1 MHKAFIGIGSNLG
14 DKRAYCER
22 ALACLDALP
31 KTQLKRVSSFYLT
44 EPTGE
49 KQQPWFFNLVAMIE
63 TDLAYQELFFWL
75 KLIETRLGRFPT
87 WDQGP
92 RIIDLDLL
100 LFDDVVVNTPTL
112 TIPHPRLHQRGFVL
126 VPLVEVAREE
136 KHPILKQSFKNL
148 LSQTK
153 FKEWVI
159 RVR

>member
-14 DKRAYCER
+14 DKKTHCER

-31 KTQLKRVSSFYLT
+31 KTRIKRVSSFYLT

-63 TDLAYQELFFWL
+63 TDLTYQELFFWL
-75 KLIETRLGRFPT
+75 KFIENKLGRFPT
-87 WDQGP
+87 WTQGP

-100 LFDDVVVNTPTL
+100 LFDDVIVNTPTL

-126 VPLVEVAREE
+126 VPLAEVATNEE
-136 KHPILKQSFKNL
+136 HPVLKQSFKNL
-148 LSQTK
+148 LLQAR
-153 FKEWVI
+153 FKEWII
-159 RVR
+159 RVK